1 MSDYQQFLQERD
13 QMDFLLQ
20 KDYKIKKV
28 TENLNGALVDF
39 EKGKNTETL
48 YIGNS
53 RGKKILFCEGSFN
66 RKSRSISD

>member
-13 QMDFLLQ
+13 QIDFLLQ
-20 KDYKIKKV
+20 KGYKIKKI

-48 YIGNS
+48 HHWNG
-53 RGKKILFCEGSFN
+53 RGKKILFCEAHSTA
-66 RKSRSISD
+66 KSRSISD